1 MHKTSSRHVF
11 ILSLAVGM
19 QFAAVTFLLPLLRG
33 LGTESPWL
41 ESAFYL
47 AHITALPLLGLLA
60 DRWGTRRVL
69 TLSLLGE
76 LLAFG
81 LLAWSLEPG
90 ILLSAR
96 LLSGASSAVL
106 PVCFAWV
113 RRGTQNEHELSRG
126 IATVMLGITAG
137 GASGALV
144 AGLFSQNLGT
154 AVSLLIL
161 GNALTLALVRT
172 LPDRSEKPGITRGI
186 HDKSP
191 TTVRDWGQIWRACGL
206 PVRSSGAKAGSK
218 FRPQSPRQIERRRHK
233 ASPLLSM
240 ALVFLFVSTG
250 FFLYRTLLSF
260 RFEDARTA
268 ALALALLSLGAGA
281 AQIALVLKPVPVN
294 AALKGFL
301 GCLFVAEVSFILGI
315 EVTGTLVLFSL
326 ALLGPAIG
334 AADVLGGATLASF
347 TQKEKAGISSG
358 MIFGIGALGKI
369 LGPSLAAVFSTSLP
383 QGFFL
388 AALFGTAGLVILL
401 RLTRSL

>member
-1 MHKTSSRHVF
+1 
-11 ILSLAVGM
+11 
-19 QFAAVTFLLPLLRG
+19 
-33 LGTESPWL
+33 
-41 ESAFYL
+41 
-47 AHITALPLLGLLA
+47 
-60 DRWGTRRVL
+60 
-69 TLSLLGE
+69 
-76 LLAFG
+76 
-81 LLAWSLEPG
+81 
-90 ILLSAR
+90 
-96 LLSGASSAVL
+96 
-106 PVCFAWV
+106 
-113 RRGTQNEHELSRG
+113 
-126 IATVMLGITAG
+126 
-137 GASGALV
+137 
-144 AGLFSQNLGT
+144 
-154 AVSLLIL
+154 
-161 GNALTLALVRT
+161 
-172 LPDRSEKPGITRGI
+172 
-186 HDKSP
+186 
-191 TTVRDWGQIWRACGL
+191 
-206 PVRSSGAKAGSK
+206 
-218 FRPQSPRQIERRRHK
+218 
-233 ASPLLSM
+233 M

-369 LGPSLAAVFSTSLP
+369 LGPSLAAIFSTSLP